1 MVAVVCV
8 SLYSGTNRYPE
19 YVLIHIIYIMYY
31 SLGSTSIFFF
41 DAVCCGMFG
50 VHAFV
55 TDTLA
60 Q

>member
-1 MVAVVCV
+1 MVGVVCV
-8 SLYSGTNRYPE
+8 CLYSDTNMIRI
-19 YVLIHIIYIMYY
+19 YVLIHTYYIIY
-31 SLGSTSIFFF
+31 SLGSISIFFF
-41 DAVCCGMFG
+41 DVVCCGMFG